1 MTNSDQTSQ
10 ERILRDAI
18 RTINPQQAQSIRDA
32 YYKAVEGL
40 QALSDALEIAD
51 LEVGERNDHVLI
63 QEHLIACEA
72 METMGKSLLGRIV

>member
-32 YYKAVEGL
+32 YYKTVEGL

>member
-32 YYKAVEGL
+32 Y
-40 QALSDALEIAD
+40 
-51 LEVGERNDHVLI
+51 
-63 QEHLIACEA
+63 
-72 METMGKSLLGRIV
+72 